1 MKSTILDNSIKA
13 FKTNKNY
20 IILLFIYSFIIL
32 FFCSMMSPLYPINDW
47 CDVNIYFNVGKAIFN
62 GHTLYSESFD
72 HKGPLIFFIYGIG
85 YLISNTSFLGVFII
99 EVIAWTIMLI
109 AVFFSAKLFINKQFS
124 VIAAFLFPILLF
136 YYTDQG
142 GSAEEFILV
151 FESISLYF
159 FLRYLKCEK
168 FSVHSYR
175 IMFLHGIMSS
185 MAFLTKLNLL
195 VFWFFPLLFIFINI
209 LVHKQYINFI
219 KNALGYISGFLI
231 IILPVI
237 LYFIIND
244 SLFKAYDVYIALN
257 SNYASIPESFK
268 ETIILL
274 LNRIY
279 LLLRNN
285 PLAFFLI
292 LTGIFFFPYKYFKNG
307 TKRLTFMLW
316 GISTFLVISITRSFF
331 NYYNIPL
338 CIFLIPGLIV
348 LFSYIQDY
356 VTVIRAKQFVKIM
369 CIITVLYSVNIKQF
383 FKIGGEVFFNKDKAT
398 GVIYDF
404 GKLINEETNPTLLN
418 LGFGYGNAV
427 FTYCNIVPSFTYSM
441 TPNIP
446 HNLYPEL
453 RNEQTRYI
461 EDKEPTFIILT
472 NASMNYDY
480 FNELAALSRNYE
492 KIDTYIDTDSYF
504 PNTGVFYTYYLY
516 KKKE

>member
-1 MKSTILDNSIKA
+1 MRATTLDNSIKA
-13 FKTNKNY
+13 LKTNKNY
-20 IILLFIYSFIIL
+20 IILLCIYSFILL
-32 FFCSMMSPLYPINDW
+32 FFCSKMSPLYPINDW
-47 CDVNIYFNVGKAIFN
+47 SDVNIYFNIGKAIFN

-99 EVIAWTIMLI
+99 EVIAWTIMLN
-109 AVFFSAKLFINKQFS
+109 AVFFSAKLFLNKQFS
-124 VIAAFLFPILLF
+124 VIVAFLFPILLF
-136 YYTDQG
+136 FYTEQG

-159 FLRYLKCEK
+159 FLRYLKNEK
-168 FSVHSYR
+168 FAPHSYR
-175 IMFLHGIMSS
+175 VMFLHGMMSS

-219 KNALGYISGFLI
+219 KNALGYIAGSLI
-231 IILPVI
+231 IILPAL
-237 LYFIIND
+237 LYFVIND

-257 SNYASIPESFK
+257 SSYASIPESFK
-268 ETIILL
+268 EIIILL

-285 PLAFFLI
+285 PLVFFLI
-292 LTGIFFFPYKYFKNG
+292 LTGIFFFPYKYFKSWA
-307 TKRLTFMLW
+307 KRLAYMFC
-316 GISTFLVISITRSFF
+316 GISTFLIISITRSFF

-338 CIFLIPGLIV
+338 CVFLVPGLIAF
-348 LFSYIQDY
+348 LSYIQDY
-356 VTVIRAKQFVKIM
+356 VTVRKSKQFVKIM
-369 CIITVLYSVNIKQF
+369 FVIAILYSANIKQF
-383 FKIGGEVFFNKDKAT
+383 FKVGGEVFFNKDKAT
-398 GVIYDF
+398 GVICEF
-404 GKLINEETNPTLLN
+404 GKLINKEANPTLLN
-418 LGFGYGNAV
+418 LGFGYGNAI

-453 RNEQTRYI
+453 RNEQTKYI
-461 EDKEPTFIILT
+461 ENKEPTFIILT

-480 FNELAALSRNYE
+480 FKELAALNENYE
-492 KIDTYIDTDSYF
+492 KIDTYVDTDSYF
-504 PNTGVFYTYYLY
+504 KNTSVFYTYYLY
-516 KKKE
+516 KRKE